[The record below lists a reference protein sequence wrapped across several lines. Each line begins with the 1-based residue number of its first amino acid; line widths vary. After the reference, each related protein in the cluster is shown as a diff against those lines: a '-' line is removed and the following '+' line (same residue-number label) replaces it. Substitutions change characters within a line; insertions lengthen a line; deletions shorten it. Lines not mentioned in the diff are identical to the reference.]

1 MLPFVE
7 ASIPTTDQPRIVI
20 LGAGF
25 AGMRLATRLKRS
37 PYQVVLIDKNN
48 FHQFQPLFYQ
58 VATAGLTPSSIS
70 FPIRKAFHGHNNL
83 HFRMADIERIN
94 LDEKRVHTS
103 IGSVRYDHLVI
114 ATGAD
119 TNYFG
124 NRSIEHHAYPMKSV
138 QEALLLRNHML
149 QCFEHALIS
158 DDPSEI
164 DALMNVVIVG
174 GGPTGT
180 EVAGALAE
188 MKRYVLPGDYPE
200 LDFDRMQIALLE
212 GTPRLLNG
220 MSEASGEKAKRFLA
234 SLGVKVSSH
243 TVVSAYDGRIAETKE
258 GERYPTRTLIWAAG
272 IKGNPVKGILE
283 QLIAPNG
290 RISVDPFNRVKGL
303 DAVFAIGDIALMEG
317 EGHERGHPQV
327 AQVAIQQADRLVEN
341 LKGDQQGKA
350 WKPLKYKDLG
360 SMATVGRNK
369 AVVDLPWFHFKGF
382 FAWVFWL
389 FVHLM
394 AILGVK
400 NKLMIYL
407 EWMWNYITF
416 DQSLR
421 LVIKQKPDNQGD
433 RASD

>member
-1 MLPFVE
+1 ME
-7 ASIPTTDQPRIVI
+7 TRIPTTDQPRIVI

-25 AGMRLATRLKRS
+25 AGMRLATRLKKA

-58 VATAGLTPSSIS
+58 VATAGLAPSSIS

-83 HFRMADIERIN
+83 HFRMAEIERI
-94 LDEKRVHTS
+94 DTTKKQVYTS
-103 IGSVRYDHLVI
+103 IGRVHYDHLII

-124 NRSIEHHAYPMKSV
+124 NRSIEQHAYPMKSV

-149 QCFEHALIS
+149 QCFEQALIS
-158 DDPSEI
+158 DDDEEI
-164 DALMNVVIVG
+164 EALLNVVIVG

-200 LDFDRMQIALLE
+200 LDFDRMHISLLE
-212 GTPRLLNG
+212 GSPRLLNG
-220 MSEASGEKAKRFLA
+220 MSDASGDAAKRFLE
-234 SLGVKVSSH
+234 SMGVHVQLNTIVSS
-243 TVVSAYDGRIAETKE
+243 YDGLWAETKN
-258 GERYPTRTLIWAAG
+258 GARFATRTLIWAAG
-272 IKGNPVKGILE
+272 VKGNPVNGLPE
-283 QLIAPNG
+283 ELIAPNG
-290 RISVDPFNRVKGL
+290 RIAVDGFNRVQGM
-303 DAVFAIGDIALMEG
+303 DAVYAIGDIALMEG
-317 EGHERGHPQV
+317 PGHERGHPQV
-327 AQVAIQQADRLVEN
+327 AQVAIQQADRLFLN
-341 LKGDQQGKA
+341 FIASMRKQNWKA
-350 WKPLKYKDLG
+350 FTYNDLG

-400 NKLMIYL
+400 NKLMIFL

-421 LVIKQKPDNQGD
+421 LVIKQKPDYQGGD
-433 RASD
+433 RAS